1 MITAEDVM
9 KLGETF
15 RELTRTH
22 APIESIRPLFINP
35 GVLIPDGELMT
46 LEAHHAMHGGF
57 KDQFHDWQEMTVTPI
72 SEDPE
77 RVRAVGL
84 VAWEASFTDGR
95 PGRIRSVRPGSSSD
109 VRTAPCAGF
118 TTGRTRSTLPRVRHR
133 STHDPQGRPRTQPI
147 TRRFCCR

>member
-15 RELTRTH
+15 WELTRTH

-95 PGRIRSVRPGSSSD
+95 PGRIRSVVGETWIIERCADGALRWVHYWSNSIDLAEGSAS
-109 VRTAPCAGF
+109 F
-118 TTGRTRSTLPRVRHR
+118 
-133 STHDPQGRPRTQPI
+133 DP
-147 TRRFCCR
+147 